1 MNSMH
6 QWFRWLKW
14 LPFMAL
20 ALSSLAQAQV
30 PHHMV
35 GAQKCAECHEPE
47 TAVWQAS
54 KHATSFKDVHRKP
67 EVKDILAAVGRGT
80 NMRRHEVCTSCH
92 YSSPQAGPTAAAV
105 ASAGP
110 SCESCHGKAS
120 GWIDIHSDYG
130 GPNAKRESESPA
142 RRAERIQRS
151 AAAGMIWPANLYAVA
166 ENCLSCHFMGR
177 ADLPS
182 DTVAKMIQAG
192 HPPGSSFELVR
203 YSQGTVRHRHY
214 PPDTTRNAQMTPAEL
229 SRLYLTGQ
237 AAALV
242 QTSGPQGR
250 SPNAKLQKSLD
261 DTRHAARSA
270 IDAVKAQVPEA
281 AALLAR
287 PTPGAARAF
296 VAALASKDF
305 TAQVGARLPAPAT
318 YK

>member
-1 MNSMH
+1 MAETL
-6 QWFRWLKW
+6 LKT
-14 LPFMAL
+14 LFAGLLTILLGL
-20 ALSSLAQAQV
+20 AAPAWSQ
-30 PHHMV
+30 HHMV

-54 KHATSFKDVHRKP
+54 AHASSFKDIHRKP

-80 NMRRHEVCTSCH
+80 NMRRHEICTACH
-92 YSSPQAGPTAAAV
+92 YSSVQASATAAPV

-120 GWIDIHSDYG
+120 GWIDVHSDYG
-130 GPNAKRESESPA
+130 GPNAKREAESA
-142 RRAERIQRS
+142 AHQAQRIQRA
-151 AAAGMIWPANLYAVA
+151 AAAGMIWPSNLYAVA

-177 ADLPS
+177 ADLPA

-203 YSQGTVRHRHY
+203 YSQGSVRHRFY

-229 SRLYLTGQ
+229 SRLFLTGQ

-261 DTRHAARSA
+261 DTRSAARAA

-287 PTPGAARAF
+287 PTPETARAF
-296 VAALASKDF
+296 VAALASRDY

-318 YK
+318 SK